1 MLEQLPRE
9 VVDGD
14 VQYPIFVP
22 MEIGRFNLIDRKR
35 FFTWGWWVG
44 TALSYQNLRS
54 IWIMLSDTWCD
65 LWGGTVWNQELYSI
79 IFMGSFIQVI

>member
-1 MLEQLPRE
+1 VLEQLPRE

-35 FFTWGWWVG
+35 FFTWGWGGG
-44 TALSYQNLRS
+44 TALSY
-54 IWIMLSDTWCD
+54 
-65 LWGGTVWNQELYSI
+65 
-79 IFMGSFIQVI
+79 